1 LAQTNASG
9 AAGGGDEPLLIA
21 GDRGEVGGMSTHLA
35 SPSLRRRR
43 SAGAGALGLA
53 ALAALLLGACGGGS
67 GDAGARSATTPAPAA
82 GTSAAGTSAAGTSAT
97 TATTAKAAAPTGV
110 RFARVTLRVPA
121 GAGAAPFDSPRQ
133 LTVPAGWSAELWARV
148 DAARF
153 EVWTPEHALLVSAPN
168 AGRIVR
174 VAPRRDG
181 AAPISGTT
189 ILTGLTLPQGM
200 AFDRVGGR
208 EVLYVA
214 ESDRVDR
221 YDWSN
226 GRPGARTTVVGN
238 LPDTDPV
245 GDDVHR
251 AKSLAVAPDHTL
263 YVTLASSTNAGLA
276 DSQMH
281 PERGTIARVD
291 PSSGRLSIYAR
302 GVRNGEGL
310 AFDPDGKLWTA
321 VNNRDNIMYPFHRS
335 YGGVQDAFGH
345 TIEAYV
351 NDEPAEELA
360 KLSAGRNLGW
370 PLCNPDPDIHPGQAG
385 SALNYD
391 RPAFTPDAHNN
402 PGGTR
407 LDCSKL
413 TRIDRGIPAHSAPLG
428 LHFAEG
434 SALPKPWRGGA
445 VLALHGS
452 WNRHPPRAPAVAWF
466 PWNAAKHTVGDQVA
480 LVSGF
485 QLPSGD
491 RWGRPVDALP
501 GPDGALYVTDDQAGA
516 VYRIGPHAR

>member
-1 LAQTNASG
+1 
-9 AAGGGDEPLLIA
+9 
-21 GDRGEVGGMSTHLA
+21 MSTHHA
-35 SPSLRRRR
+35 SPSSRRRR
-43 SAGAGALGLA
+43 PAGAAAIGLA
-53 ALAALLLGACGGGS
+53 AVASLLLSACGGGS
-67 GDAGARSATTPAPAA
+67 SSGEAGAGAA
-82 GTSAAGTSAAGTSAT
+82 ATSAHGPSTTAAATSAT
-97 TATTAKAAAPTGV
+97 TATTAAAAAPKGV
-110 RFARVTLRVPA
+110 HFARVALRVPA
-121 GAGAAPFDSPRQ
+121 GAGAAPFDSTRR
-133 LTVPAGWSAELWARV
+133 LTVPAGWSAAVWARV

-153 EVWTPEHALLVSAPN
+153 EVWTPEHALLVSASA

-174 VAPRRDG
+174 LTPRSDG
-181 AAPISGTT
+181 AAPGAGTT
-189 ILTGLTLPQGM
+189 ILAGLTQPQGM

-208 EVLYVA
+208 ELLYVA
-214 ESDRVDR
+214 ESNRVDR

-226 GRPGARTTVVGN
+226 GRPGNRTTVVDN

-251 AKSLAVAPDHTL
+251 AKSLVVAPDHAL

-281 PERGTIARVD
+281 PERGTIARID

-302 GVRNGEGL
+302 GARNGEGL
-310 AFDPDGKLWTA
+310 AFDPDGRLWTA

-335 YGGVQDAFGH
+335 YGGVQDAFGQ
-345 TIEAYV
+345 TIPAYV
-351 NDEPAEELA
+351 NDHPAEELA
-360 KLSAGRNLGW
+360 KLSDGRNLGW
-370 PLCNPDPDIHPGQAG
+370 PLCNPDPDVHPGEAG
-385 SALNYD
+385 SALSYD

-402 PGGTR
+402 PGATK

-413 TRIDRGIPAHSAPLG
+413 PRIERGIPAHSAPLG
-428 LHFAEG
+428 LHFAQG
-434 SALPKPWRGGA
+434 SALPKPWRDGA

-452 WNRHPPRAPAVAWF
+452 WNRHPPRAPALAWF

-501 GPDGALYVTDDQAGA
+501 GPDGALYVTDDLAGA
-516 VYRIGPHAR
+516 VYRIGPNG